1 MVDDLGTSRK
11 REVHRGLALAME
23 LVGSDRVEYVDPGEI
38 ARHAEQVG
46 ERAMAYRFAMQALEA
61 CERRL
66 AFDDA
71 LGWLDFASGVATT
84 ATEADAVNRATAQV
98 LEISDRRA
106 ELPPARATVG
116 TLRPIASASA
126 GN

>member
-1 MVDDLGTSRK
+1 
-11 REVHRGLALAME
+11 
-23 LVGSDRVEYVDPGEI
+23 
-38 ARHAEQVG
+38 
-46 ERAMAYRFAMQALEA
+46 MAYRFAMQAVES

-84 ATEADAVNRATAQV
+84 ATEAGAVNRATAQL
-98 LEISDRRA
+98 LEISDRR
-106 ELPPARATVG
+106 ELPPARAPVG
-116 TLRPIASASA
+116 TLRPITSASA